1 MSVIRN
7 QFAYRR
13 MVGKLKSVVEEEEE
27 EEIELVEVK
36 LRLPK
41 PVIDFLKIF
50 MTEDE
55 ISEFLYYKIIIAGL
69 KDRLAIEAKDW
80 VLKLAERQGLN
91 RIFEEILEE

>member
-1 MSVIRN
+1 MIRN
-7 QFAYRR
+7 HLAYGRF
-13 MVGKLKSVVEEEEE
+13 VGKMKSVVEEEEM
-27 EEIELVEVK
+27 ELVEVK

-41 PVIDFLKIF
+41 QVIDFLKIF

-80 VLKLAERQGLN
+80 VLRLADRYGLN
-91 RIFEEILEE
+91 KIFEEIPEQ

>member
-13 MVGKLKSVVEEEEE
+13 MVGKLKSLVEEEEE
-27 EEIELVEVK
+27 ELELVEVK

-91 RIFEEILEE
+91 KIFEEILEE

>member
-13 MVGKLKSVVEEEEE
+13 MVGKLKSVVEE

-69 KDRLAIEAKDW
+69 RDRLAIEAKDW
-80 VLKLAERQGLN
+80 VLKLAERKGLN

>member
-7 QFAYRR
+7 QLTYRR
-13 MVGKLKSVVEEEEE
+13 LIRKLKSVAEEEE
-27 EEIELVEVK
+27 EEIELIEVK

-41 PVIDFLKIF
+41 QVIDFLKIF

-80 VLKLAERQGLN
+80 VLRLADRYGLN
-91 RIFEEILEE
+91 KIFEEIPEQ

>member
-7 QFAYRR
+7 QLTYRR
-13 MVGKLKSVVEEEEE
+13 LIGKLKSVAEEEEE
-27 EEIELVEVK
+27 EMELVEVK

-41 PVIDFLKIF
+41 QVIDFLKIF

-80 VLKLAERQGLN
+80 VLRLADRYGLN
-91 RIFEEILEE
+91 KIFEEIPEQ

>member
-1 MSVIRN
+1 M
-7 QFAYRR
+7 
-13 MVGKLKSVVEEEEE
+13 KSVVEEEEM
-27 EEIELVEVK
+27 ELVEVK

-41 PVIDFLKIF
+41 QVIDFLKIF

-80 VLKLAERQGLN
+80 VLRLADRYGLN
-91 RIFEEILEE
+91 KIFEEIPEQ